1 MRRRNRTLPFVAAV
15 CMTFGVGDWAQGQQA
30 PAASASL
37 GHESEPITTFKVATR
52 LVTID
57 VVARD
62 RKGNSLR
69 DLKPDNFEV
78 FEQIEPRREKYLQKV
93 AAFRATS
100 VAELAALDPGKPK
113 MAPGVYT
120 NLVTMNRVPVP
131 PTIILL
137 DALNTDRTSLMQ
149 VRQQLVKM
157 LSSIPD
163 EVPTAVYLLGRRL
176 EMIQSFTTDPKLLR
190 ATLERIP
197 IASQPTGPES
207 SPSDPD
213 AASMFP
219 EQSALDRGPESL
231 MDTVRD
237 FQRDTLFLA
246 GWIRT
251 QHTIQAVRA
260 IARHA
265 AGYPGRKNLLWVA
278 SDFPQWLNG
287 EADTHNPFLS
297 TSTNWKDV
305 NDLASALAD
314 ARIAVYPTNLGG
326 LNEID
331 FNNKAGMQSL
341 ADQTGGEICIYQNF
355 LSDCVKKMIDDSSFF
370 YEIAYYPN
378 SGAWQGEFHKVIVKS
393 KQPGIHLEYRQGYFA
408 HTSEEK
414 VDPKYTER
422 QLEQAACQDVLTSTS
437 VLMVARAF
445 PEPDKVRYFVAIEPG
460 TITFTPEADGTQH
473 VRLKV
478 GLCSF
483 DRSGK
488 PLRLLQEAIDEKLTE
503 KQFAEVQALHG
514 FARVVSLV
522 PTPGMSLVRV
532 LIKDV
537 PTGLMGSVNIP
548 YTEPSTASVKG
559 PQ

>member
-1 MRRRNRTLPFVAAV
+1 
-15 CMTFGVGDWAQGQQA
+15 MTFGVGDWAQGQQA

-237 FQRDTLFLA
+237 FQRDTLFLV